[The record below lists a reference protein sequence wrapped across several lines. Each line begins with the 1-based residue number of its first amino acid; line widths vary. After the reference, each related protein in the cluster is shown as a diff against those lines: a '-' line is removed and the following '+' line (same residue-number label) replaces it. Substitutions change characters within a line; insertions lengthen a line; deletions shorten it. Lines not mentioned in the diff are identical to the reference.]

1 MRINTTILSYLK
13 LIFGGELMKESIMY
27 YYLAIILWTCFI
39 SAVTIDK
46 FYAILGI
53 AHIFTCMLYEFLIT
67 SNDF

>member
-1 MRINTTILSYLK
+1 
-13 LIFGGELMKESIMY
+13 MKESIMY